1 MNPMPQ
7 SSSSSPEALRSA
19 SVALAGASC
28 PAACKPSVPNWGV
41 DSADEI
47 AEATVGRFSPR
58 SLRMPVCSTSLLAPQ
73 HLTMPARSAC
83 NRREA
88 LSSATHAYLG
98 WSAAGGSRFGVAER
112 RQFRRCFVEWCRH
125 AAAATW
131 RGPCSGF
138 PVIDF
143 WRNQNVAPA
152 DGSELRAEDQDRRP
166 RPLTVPQTQ
175 LQPRNRPPRGHP
187 PGPSLPVPGA
197 PPTTHQC
204 RFAVT
209 QSADVTASV
218 AHAAKR
224 SRVQY
229 LVPRPAVPKFSF
241 FLHPR
246 RTIDETPRE
255 SSASISTACARAAVQ
270 CVVPGRGA
278 LVPLRCRG
286 RCPTP
291 RTGER
296 R

>member
-1 MNPMPQ
+1 MTTARPTAISSESDGRRACLTCSGKACSSSSGGWMNPMPQ

-98 WSAAGGSRFGVAER
+98 WSAAGGSRFDVAER

-143 WRNQNVAPA
+143 WRSNQNVAPA

-197 PPTTHQC
+197 PRT
-204 RFAVT
+204 
-209 QSADVTASV
+209 SAGS
-218 AHAAKR
+218 
-224 SRVQY
+224 Q
-229 LVPRPAVPKFSF
+229 
-241 FLHPR
+241 
-246 RTIDETPRE
+246 
-255 SSASISTACARAAVQ
+255 
-270 CVVPGRGA
+270 
-278 LVPLRCRG
+278 
-286 RCPTP
+286 
-291 RTGER
+291 
-296 R
+296 